1 MSRKKEKEVI
11 EKGGKRLYRDRNIQ
25 NLTVNKNNPLN
36 ITIMALLLILLGI
49 GLIRVA
55 AACFKAF
62 LGLLSVAFIIFLIIA
77 MGL

>member
-1 MSRKKEKEVI
+1 
-11 EKGGKRLYRDRNIQ
+11 
-25 NLTVNKNNPLN
+25 
-36 ITIMALLLILLGI
+36 MALLLVLLGI